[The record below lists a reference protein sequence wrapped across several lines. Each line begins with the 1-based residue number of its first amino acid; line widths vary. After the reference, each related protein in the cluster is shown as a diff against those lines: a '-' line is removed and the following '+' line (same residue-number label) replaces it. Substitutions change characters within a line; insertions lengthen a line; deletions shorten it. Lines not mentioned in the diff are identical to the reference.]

1 MTNDFLFRGELSEL
15 DPDVSELIRHETA
28 RQQRTLIMIPS
39 SSTMPL
45 AVHEAVG
52 SAFAHIYAEGYPLE
66 ETRRMT
72 QQQILDYETRLP
84 EYRRIADNRYYK
96 GTEYANILEALTR
109 RRCAELFA
117 NERVKADDL
126 FVNVQLPDAAS
137 MERTDAVC
145 KQVEAILELKLYRL
159 ARLEILLI
167 QNELTDIPLFRTQYG
182 YSSFSEGW
190 GLYAEELGKEM
201 GFFTD
206 PYND

>member
-1 MTNDFLFRGELSEL
+1 MRHVTIQVCPKSDLERYMPMTDFLFRGDLSEL

-66 ETRRMT
+66 ETRRMS
-72 QQQILDYETRLP
+72 QQDILDYETRLP

-109 RRCAELFA
+109 RRVAELFA
-117 NERVKADDL
+117 TEQVKADDL
-126 FVNVQLPDAAS
+126 FVNVQPLSGAPANSAVYTALIKPGDTILS
-137 MERTDAVC
+137 MNLMFGGHLSHGAPV
-145 KQVEAILELKLYRL
+145 
-159 ARLEILLI
+159 
-167 QNELTDIPLFRTQYG
+167 
-182 YSSFSEGW
+182 
-190 GLYAEELGKEM
+190 
-201 GFFTD
+201 
-206 PYND
+206 